1 MFQSQIKLFKTR
13 KQTNYYCEGSSV
25 IRYNKMYCSREIQ
38 TPPTE
43 GLWFEPLPA
52 LPLWKFHFTFIL
64 FQNGYEDFYRP
75 TQFDNN
81 NLFALNYFFKKHR
94 SFVAWENSWHF
105 AMPMLVSPQNDIGK
119 MGTEIPYWRLVT
131 TQIWEELL
139 IGWKFASSNQKHYP
153 DLGSEIVISMEF
165 LRSFLRL
172 HFTGKPL
179 KLSQNVG
186 YFLSSFQVITNT

>member
-1 MFQSQIKLFKTR
+1 
-13 KQTNYYCEGSSV
+13 
-25 IRYNKMYCSREIQ
+25 MYCSREIQ

-64 FQNGYEDFYRP
+64 FQNGYGDFYRR

-105 AMPMLVSPQNDIGK
+105 AMPMLVSPQNDAWK
-119 MGTEIPYWRLVT
+119 MGAEIPYWRLIT

-153 DLGSEIVISMEF
+153 DLGSDIVISMEF
-165 LRSFLRL
+165 LCSFLRL
-172 HFTGKPL
+172 NFTGKPL
-179 KLSQNVG
+179 KVSQNVG
-186 YFLSSFQVITNT
+186 YFLSSFQVITNTWKG